1 MTKPKL
7 NNRHYPKLYFVIS
20 RGKSMNAF
28 LTRPVLEHAISV
40 HASPTPSNAAK
51 TLSGRLLTNSLA
63 FRRHNLPCRANA
75 ALRWIYPGI
84 YQSVTYFP
92 DLVTTSG
99 ERIFNAYW
107 S

>member
-1 MTKPKL
+1 
-7 NNRHYPKLYFVIS
+7 
-20 RGKSMNAF
+20 MNAF
-28 LTRPVLEHAISV
+28 LSRPVLEHAISV
-40 HASPTPSNAAK
+40 HASPMPSNQAN
-51 TLSGRLLTNSLA
+51 TIVGRIPTRSLA
-63 FRRHNLPCRANA
+63 LCRSNLPCRANA
-75 ALRWIYPGI
+75 ALGWIYPGI

>member
-1 MTKPKL
+1 
-7 NNRHYPKLYFVIS
+7 
-20 RGKSMNAF
+20 MNAF

-40 HASPTPSNAAK
+40 HASATPSKPVK
-51 TLSGRLLTNSLA
+51 TVSGRLPASSFALGRPNM
-63 FRRHNLPCRANA
+63 PCRANA

-84 YQSVTYFP
+84 YQSVAYFP

-107 S
+107 R

>member
-1 MTKPKL
+1 
-7 NNRHYPKLYFVIS
+7 
-20 RGKSMNAF
+20 MNAF
-28 LTRPVLEHAISV
+28 LSRPVLEHAISV
-40 HASPTPSNAAK
+40 HASPTPRNATK
-51 TLSGRLLTNSLA
+51 TVSARLPTNSLVLCKP
-63 FRRHNLPCRANA
+63 NLPCRANA

>member
-1 MTKPKL
+1 
-7 NNRHYPKLYFVIS
+7 
-20 RGKSMNAF
+20 MNAF
-28 LTRPVLEHAISV
+28 LSRPVLEHAISV
-40 HASPTPSNAAK
+40 HASPMPRNATK
-51 TLSGRLLTNSLA
+51 TVSVRLPTNSLVLCKP
-63 FRRHNLPCRANA
+63 NLPCRANA